1 MAGQKQGRSGTGRPG
16 SGQQSSRQQKSGK
29 QSSGGRQSSA
39 GQSGSGSR
47 QGSPRG
53 GGSSGTTAAG
63 VNGSAAS
70 LSGRPGQPDRSAG
83 SPGGR
88 PGQPDRGRQRPGQ
101 SRADLLARDNGPPG
115 AAVLRPAAPRWL
127 QLTTLVLSLAGVAVS
142 IYLTI
147 AHYTSST
154 VLLCPANSFVNCGA
168 VTTSSE
174 SIIFGIFPVAVLG
187 LAFYVFMVA
196 ITTPWAW
203 RAQLPAIRWARLG
216 AVIAGIVFVLYL
228 VYAELIEIGKICEYC
243 TIVHIITFIL
253 FVLIVFNATAPS
265 GAASAAARR

>member
-70 LSGRPGQPDRSAG
+70 LS
-83 SPGGR
+83 GR